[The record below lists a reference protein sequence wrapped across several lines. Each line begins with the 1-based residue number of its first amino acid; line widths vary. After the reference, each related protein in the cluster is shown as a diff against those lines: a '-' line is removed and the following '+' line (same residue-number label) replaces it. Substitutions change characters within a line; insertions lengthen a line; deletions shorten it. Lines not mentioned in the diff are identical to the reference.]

1 MERAI
6 LQDPKQVPA
15 PPIQC
20 YPSVFQ
26 LTVTHIQHF
35 ALTVPGGQGSIQN
48 RSLKI
53 VTSTMLPWRVMNIE
67 RHWDVQENSVR
78 MRVPDR
84 YLGAGNSKRV
94 FNRKTIFRGYL
105 TTAGS

>member
-78 MRVPDR
+78 MRCQIVTLEREIPN
-84 YLGAGNSKRV
+84 GFSTVKRSSV
-94 FNRKTIFRGYL
+94 AI
-105 TTAGS
+105 